1 MTVATSKAELAK
13 MVAGYMAGTYDT
25 VTTRSVPLAEDV
37 PLGNKAKL
45 LTATALFID
54 IRQSSDIT
62 NSFRRQ
68 TAAKMLKSYFDG
80 AVRIIR
86 HNGGEVRSFNGDGML
101 ALFVGGQQRNNA
113 VKAAMQVE
121 WFVRY
126 VLWPKFNSYFDGNE
140 TARGQRLKFSIGC
153 GIDYGDIYAVKVGI
167 RGTNDVAWV
176 GRCTNTAAKLANV
189 MHSPNNIGVT
199 RVVHKVLKSE
209 RTHTNGRHMWSGE
222 ALQRFGGVNRAYR
235 STNWHWEVP

>member
-1 MTVATSKAELAK
+1 MSTTKTELST
-13 MVAGYMAGTYDT
+13 MVASYMAGTYDT

-101 ALFVGGQQRNNA
+101 ALFIGGQQRNNA
-113 VKAAMQVE
+113 VKAAMQVK
-121 WFVRY
+121 WFVQF
-126 VLWPKFNSYFDGNE
+126 VLWPKFNAYFGNNQN
-140 TARGQRLKFSIGC
+140 ARGKRLSFSVGC
-153 GIDYGDIYAVKVGI
+153 GIDHGDIYAVKVGI

-176 GRCTNTAAKLANV
+176 GRCTNTAAKLSNV
-189 MHSPNNIGVT
+189 LRSPDNIGAT
-199 RVVHKVLKSE
+199 RAVYGALHAS
-209 RTHTNGRHMWSGE
+209 RTHTDGEHMWSDQASGD
-222 ALQRFGGVNRAYR
+222 FGGVLRLYR
-235 STNWHWEVP
+235 TTSWWWAVP

>member
-1 MTVATSKAELAK
+1 MATSKAELTT

-25 VTTRSVPLAEDV
+25 VATQTVPLAEDV

-80 AVRIIR
+80 AIRIIR
-86 HNGGEVRSFNGDGML
+86 HNGGDVRSFNGDGML
-101 ALFVGGQQRNNA
+101 ALFVGDSQRNNA
-113 VKAAMQVE
+113 AKAAMQVK
-121 WFVRY
+121 WFVQF
-126 VLWPKFNSYFDGNE
+126 VLWPKFNGYFEGNE
-140 TARGQRLKFSIGC
+140 DARGKRLDFSVGC
-153 GIDYGDIYAVKVGI
+153 GMDHGDIYAVKVGI

-189 MHSPNNIGVT
+189 LHSPDNIAVT
-199 RVVHKVLKSE
+199 RAVYTALNKD
-209 RTHTNGRHMWSGE
+209 RTSTDGTHMWSGE
-222 ALQRFGGVNRAYR
+222 TFQDFGGVTRAYR
-235 STNWHWEVP
+235 TTPWWWALA